1 MEVCFAVPHPRV
13 TSYIVTTLR
22 SALFVI
28 CFAIHIPLEQ
38 MCVMARCW
46 FELVCQLES
55 EPLCAACR
63 RTYVGTVTLLL
74 VDITGAG
81 TACLFVCQYHSIQ

>member
-1 MEVCFAVPHPRV
+1 MIRKQLLLKLMQQDTEVCFAVPHPPV

-28 CFAIHIPLEQ
+28 CFAIHIQLEQ
-38 MCVMARCW
+38 MEVTAKCW

-55 EPLCAACR
+55 QPRSVLLA
-63 RTYVGTVTLLL
+63 VGHTEFRAV
-74 VDITGAG
+74 
-81 TACLFVCQYHSIQ
+81 Q